1 MKTKYIL
8 DEAGS
13 VIGGFIPSKRVAIA
27 LLVLFVLGGLLYSAI
42 YAPAANAAEPVSLE
56 FVTELR
62 LDEIWISRI
71 IDRTNEKTMSV
82 SAYTSEARQTD
93 ATPEIGATGEN
104 IWKLLQKGIRTC
116 ASNDYPFGT
125 KLDIPGIEGGC
136 VVKDRMNRR
145 YTGRGFVDVYMGY
158 DHAAA
163 WAFGRKTLNVKIN
176 P

>member
-8 DEAGS
+8 DEAGR
-13 VIGGFIPSKRVAIA
+13 VIAGFVPSKRVVIA
-27 LLVLFVLGGLLYSAI
+27 LIVLVVFGGLLYSII
-42 YAPAANAAEPVSLE
+42 YGPAANATEPAPLE
-56 FVTELR
+56 FATELR
-62 LDEIWISRI
+62 LDEIWINRI
-71 IDRTNEKTMSV
+71 IDRTNEKTMTV

-104 IWKLLQKGIRTC
+104 IWRLLQKGIRAC

-125 KLDIPGIEGGC
+125 KLDIPGIAGGC
-136 VVKDRMNRR
+136 VVKDRMNKR